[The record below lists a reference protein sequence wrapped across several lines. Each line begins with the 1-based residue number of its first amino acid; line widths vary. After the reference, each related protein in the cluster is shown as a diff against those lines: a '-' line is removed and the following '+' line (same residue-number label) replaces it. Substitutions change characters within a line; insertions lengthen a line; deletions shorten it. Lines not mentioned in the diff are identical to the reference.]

1 MIPIRRPAS
10 RQSEPANPHAS
21 VALLVTRIVAAMV
34 LAVLSF
40 GAATIRAHAQTP
52 SNDSGQWQGTT
63 EGPSPLRIVLLLN
76 GAGGKQGVVYLLD
89 GENAEWP
96 HATSS
101 LETTK
106 DHLAFSVANIQVGF
120 SGSFSPD
127 GALTGIWTTHGN
139 SVPLKLVH
147 VTGDAAWELPHVDAA
162 MPLTADPTFEV
173 ATIKV
178 ADPDGHSSGFQ
189 LDGNRYRSLNESVRD
204 IICFAYDIHRSQV
217 LEAPAWVSSEKWT
230 IDSIADIPGQPS
242 LPQLRAMYR
251 KLLAE
256 RFGLQMEAT
265 TREIPVY
272 AIITTKDAP
281 RLTRSAAKTNL
292 PDASGNGN
300 NGVQSYRYSNITMDE
315 FASEL
320 SFSEDRPVVNHTGLE
335 GRYDFRLR
343 WTRDD
348 APPAMEADAPPV
360 LFTAIQEQL
369 GLKVDATRSS
379 APVYLVHKVDH
390 PSAN

>member
-106 DHLAFSVANIQVGF
+106 DHLLFSVANIQVGF
-120 SGSFSPD
+120 SGAFSPD
-127 GALTGIWTTHGN
+127 GALSGIWTTHGN
-139 SVPLKLVH
+139 KVPLKLVH
-147 VTGDAAWELPHVDAA
+147 VTGDAAWALPQLDAS
-162 MPLTADPTFEV
+162 MPVSADPTFEV
-173 ATIKV
+173 ATIRPT
-178 ADPDGHSSGFQ
+178 DPDVHNNGFE
-189 LDGNRYRSLNESVRD
+189 LNGNRFRAVNETLRD
-204 IICFAYDIHRSQV
+204 LLCFAYDIHRAQV
-217 LEAPAWVSSEKWT
+217 LEAPGWVSSDRWT
-230 IDSIADIPGQPS
+230 IDSIADIPGRPS
-242 LPQLRAMYR
+242 LPQIRSMYR
-251 KLLAE
+251 KLLIE
-256 RFGLQMEAT
+256 RFGLQVEST

-272 AIITTKDAP
+272 AIVTTNQPFRATK
-281 RLTRSAAKTNL
+281 SAANTSL
-292 PDASGNGN
+292 PDATGDGN
-300 NGVQSYRYSNITMDE
+300 NGAHDSRYSNISMEE

-320 SFSEDRPVVNHTGLE
+320 SYFEDRPVVNHTGLE

-343 WTRDD
+343 WSSAD
-348 APPAMEADAPPV
+348 APAAMEADAPPV

-369 GLKVDATRSS
+369 GLKVEATRST
-379 APVYLVHKVDH
+379 APVYVIHHVDR